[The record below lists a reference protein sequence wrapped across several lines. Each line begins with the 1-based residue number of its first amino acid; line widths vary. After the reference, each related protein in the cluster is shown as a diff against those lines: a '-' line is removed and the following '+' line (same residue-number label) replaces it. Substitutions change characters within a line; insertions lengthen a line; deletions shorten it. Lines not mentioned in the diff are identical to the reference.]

1 MVVHQVH
8 LWIYKIKY
16 IESSVCINNKI
27 PFFNDINE
35 ENSSH
40 KISLEIID
48 HVCDGIGM
56 DLDHIEKEVNVT
68 YIHSTNET
76 NQISINDDA
85 NVLHK

>member
-1 MVVHQVH
+1 MAVHQVH

-40 KISLEIID
+40 QNSSEFVD
-48 HVCDGIGM
+48 HACDGSG
-56 DLDHIEKEVNVT
+56 
-68 YIHSTNET
+68 
-76 NQISINDDA
+76 INLY
-85 NVLHK
+85 NT